1 MSAAGL
7 RFLVRYTGGLPV
19 LAHEIGDAV
28 WHTARAQT
36 IAQDEIVTGVVR
48 AAEIIGRKLLE
59 PQIFRAIQSDRYRA
73 ILRKMADEPLRMRF
87 QRGELAARLTQEE
100 RQVLDNFLR
109 RMKTLGALHAD
120 PEVRGGYR
128 FPNRLHA
135 LYYWMESQL
144 KLQP

>member
-1 MSAAGL
+1 
-7 RFLVRYTGGLPV
+7 
-19 LAHEIGDAV
+19 
-28 WHTARAQT
+28 
-36 IAQDEIVTGVVR
+36 
-48 AAEIIGRKLLE
+48 
-59 PQIFRAIQSDRYRA
+59 
-73 ILRKMADEPLRMRF
+73 MADEPLRMRF

-109 RMKTLGALHAD
+109 RMKTLGALYAD